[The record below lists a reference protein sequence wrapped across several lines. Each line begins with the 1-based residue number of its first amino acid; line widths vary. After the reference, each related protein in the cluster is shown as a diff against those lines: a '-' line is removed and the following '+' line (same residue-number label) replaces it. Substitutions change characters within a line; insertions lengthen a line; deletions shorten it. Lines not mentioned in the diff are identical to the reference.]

1 MNGSRLATLSLVSVW
16 FALAVLLG
24 ASGAFAPPPGG
35 YPWPVLLAIAGPVM
49 LFFIDRRFLGGVLF
63 RGIHSLDRQ
72 VLVALQI
79 WRVGGLFFLVEW
91 ARGHLPGGFALP
103 AGVGDILVGLSAPL
117 VVARLARGEG
127 ERAFAWWN
135 ALGLLD
141 LVVAVSAGV
150 LHSSGPLGVLTGELP
165 SDLVARYPLSVVP
178 TFLVPLAIILHL
190 AGWRA
195 TQAAVSARAGGVS
208 GSGGGQQAARLAG
221 AGVAPAGL
229 L

>member
-1 MNGSRLATLSLVSVW
+1 
-16 FALAVLLG
+16 
-24 ASGAFAPPPGG
+24 
-35 YPWPVLLAIAGPVM
+35 
-49 LFFIDRRFLGGVLF
+49 
-63 RGIHSLDRQ
+63 
-72 VLVALQI
+72 LQI

-117 VVARLARGEG
+117 VVARLARGQG

-150 LHSSGPLGVLTGELP
+150 LHASGPLGVLTGELP